1 MANEVVL
8 GMPSPTPALVPV
20 RLLAEPEPLQIDR
33 ARTAVVVIDMQN
45 AFASK
50 GGIVDLLGHA
60 DVTVSQKIIPRIKEI
75 TSAARA
81 KGCKVIYVVQR
92 WPADLHNTGG
102 PDSPN
107 WYHSMLT
114 SYREHPEW
122 RDNTLVR
129 GTWGAA
135 VVDELK
141 PQEGD
146 IEVEKSKPSAFF
158 ETNLDTILK
167 TYNIKYLL
175 FTGTATN
182 MCVEASL
189 RDAYY
194 RGYFAILASDA
205 ASNAGPPF
213 TQEATIFNVK
223 LVLGWVTTTEN
234 ILKALR

>member
-1 MANEVVL
+1 MANEIVP
-8 GMPSPTPALVPV
+8 GMPSRTPALAPV
-20 RLLAEPEPLQIDR
+20 LLQAEPEPLQIDR

-50 GGIVDLLGHA
+50 GGIVDVTGKA
-60 DVTVSQKIIPRIKEI
+60 DVTTSQKIIPNIKKLN
-75 TSAARA
+75 SAARA
-81 KGCKVIYVVQR
+81 RGCKVIYVAER
-92 WPADLHNTGG
+92 WPRDLSNTGG

-114 SYREHPEW
+114 NYREHPEW
-122 RDNTLVR
+122 RDKTLVR

-135 VVDELK
+135 IVDELK

-146 IEVEKSKPSAFF
+146 IEVEKAKPSAFF

-167 TYNIKYLL
+167 TYNIKYLV

-205 ASNAGPPF
+205 TSNAGPPF
-213 TQEATIFNVK
+213 TQDATIFNVK

-234 ILKALR
+234 ILKAMQ